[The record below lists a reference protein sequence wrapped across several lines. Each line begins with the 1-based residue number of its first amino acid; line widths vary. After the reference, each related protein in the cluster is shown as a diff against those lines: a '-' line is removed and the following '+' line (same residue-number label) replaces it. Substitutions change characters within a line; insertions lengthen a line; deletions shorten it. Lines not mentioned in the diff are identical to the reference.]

1 MQTVRG
7 SFRLVGG
14 PRRDE
19 KLTSR
24 FVFLMW
30 AAVVT
35 QLLGACGSGEETPR
49 RQSATATPTR
59 QVSAAPTPTDLIA
72 TDPEP
77 TVELLREWVAVFRV
91 AEARDPD
98 LQDETQELLRL
109 VPMNIA
115 ISPVGCWVGLL
126 ERLGNPQG
134 ESLYVSAVVAESRQE
149 LGRVVGKVGR
159 EPILQGEFPAMCG
172 HVRA

>member
-30 AAVVT
+30 VAVVT

-59 QVSAAPTPTDLIA
+59 QVSAASTPTDLIA

-77 TVELLREWVAVFRV
+77 TVELLREWVAVFGV
-91 AEARDPD
+91 AEAQD
-98 LQDETQELLRL
+98 LQAETQELLRL
-109 VPMNIA
+109 VPRNIA
-115 ISPVGCWVGLL
+115 ISPIGCWIGLV
-126 ERLGNPQG
+126 EKLGNPQG
-134 ESLYVSAVVAESRQE
+134 ESLYVSAVVAESRKE
-149 LGRVVGKVGR
+149 LERVVGKVGR

-172 HVRA
+172 HLRA

>member
-1 MQTVRG
+1 MLGG
-7 SFRLVGG
+7 SRQG
-14 PRRDE
+14 E

-24 FVFLMW
+24 S
-30 AAVVT
+30 AAVIGVVVVT
-35 QLLGACGSGEETPR
+35 LLVGACGSGEETPR
-49 RQSATATPTR
+49 QESATAAPTE
-59 QVSAAPTPTDLIA
+59 VSPAPTPTDLIA

-91 AEARDPD
+91 AEAQE
-98 LQDETQELLRL
+98 LNEETQELLRL
-109 VPMNIA
+109 VPRNIA
-115 ISPVGCWVGLL
+115 ISPIGCWVGLP
-126 ERLGNPQG
+126 ERLGNPKG
-134 ESLYVSAVVAESRQE
+134 ESLYVSAVVAESRKD